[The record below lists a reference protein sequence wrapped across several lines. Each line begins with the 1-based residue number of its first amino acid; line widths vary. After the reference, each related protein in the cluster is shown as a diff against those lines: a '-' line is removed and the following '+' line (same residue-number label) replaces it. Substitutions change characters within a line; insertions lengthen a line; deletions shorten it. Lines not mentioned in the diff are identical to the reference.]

1 MNDKYKVPKI
11 IPTFCNRCIYFSQDR
26 GIISFFTA
34 KGICSFYESIVHPG
48 DNCIATT
55 KFKQPANDDLQIA
68 TKKEGT
74 SFVSFSNDSGIVEII
89 HNKKWNWA
97 AFFLNS
103 IWAISKKLYSIGIP
117 LLISQILFI
126 YLFFKFLPEKKLDW
140 YDSIS
145 NKTEISFYN
154 FSFIFIQVFIFL
166 PIQLYLGTMGNKL
179 VEKNLKWYGFKKVEK
194 QNENTSN
201 IE

>member
-117 LLISQILFI
+117 LLIFQILCI
-126 YLFFKFLPEKKLDW
+126 YLLFLSEKSEKNFG
-140 YDSIS
+140 S
-145 NKTEISFYN
+145 SFT
-154 FSFIFIQVFIFL
+154 FIQVFIFL

-179 VEKNLKWYGFKKVEK
+179 VEKNLKWHGFKKVEK
-194 QNENTSN
+194 QDKKTSD

>member
-55 KFKQPANDDLQIA
+55 KFKQPANDDLQI
-68 TKKEGT
+68 TTNKEGT
-74 SFVSFSNDSGIVEII
+74 STFQSNSVIEKETKFVSFSNDSGIVEII

-117 LLISQILFI
+117 LLIFQILCI
-126 YLFFKFLPEKKLDW
+126 YLLFLSEKSEKNFG
-140 YDSIS
+140 S
-145 NKTEISFYN
+145 SFT
-154 FSFIFIQVFIFL
+154 FIQVFIFL

-179 VEKNLKWYGFKKVEK
+179 VEKNLKWHGFKKVEK
-194 QNENTSN
+194 QDKKTSD